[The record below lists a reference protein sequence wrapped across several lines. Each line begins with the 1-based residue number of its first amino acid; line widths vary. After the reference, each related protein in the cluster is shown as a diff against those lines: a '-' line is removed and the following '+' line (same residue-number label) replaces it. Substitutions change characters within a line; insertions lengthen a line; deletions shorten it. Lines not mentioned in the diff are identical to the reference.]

1 MSVFA
6 GADTGAKELEPVVPE
21 IVVES
26 TPDVQAVEAQIGI
39 PQTIQRVESSPILE
53 SGDTTMGEAPWVTIS
68 DPGSR
73 LPTFQARFNLLEFN
87 SLPATFALLGTRTIV
102 VPATL
107 VAGPFLISHNFLL
120 LVLLPQKSPADFPF
134 WGVPKEMTFSPFS
147 FKASHFF

>member
-6 GADTGAKELEPVVPE
+6 GADTGTKDLEPVVPE

-26 TPDVQAVEAQIGI
+26 APDVQAVEAQIRI
-39 PQTIQRVESSPILE
+39 PQTIQRVESSPILK
-53 SGDTTMGEAPWVTIS
+53 SGDTTMGVAPWVTIS
-68 DPGSR
+68 DPGST
-73 LPTFQARFNLLEFN
+73 LPAFLARFNLLEFN

-120 LVLLPQKSPADFPF
+120 LVLLPQKSPTDFPF

>member
-1 MSVFA
+1 
-6 GADTGAKELEPVVPE
+6 
-21 IVVES
+21 
-26 TPDVQAVEAQIGI
+26 
-39 PQTIQRVESSPILE
+39 
-53 SGDTTMGEAPWVTIS
+53 MGEAPWVTIS

-73 LPTFQARFNLLEFN
+73 LPAFLARFNLLEFN

>member
-6 GADTGAKELEPVVPE
+6 GADTGAKDLEPVVPE
-21 IVVES
+21 IVMES
-26 TPDVQAVEAQIGI
+26 APDVQAVEAQIGI

-73 LPTFQARFNLLEFN
+73 LPAFQARFNLLEFN
-87 SLPATFALLGTRTIV
+87 SLPATFALLGTKTIV

-107 VAGPFLISHNFLL
+107 VAGLFLISHNFLL

>member
-6 GADTGAKELEPVVPE
+6 GTNTGAKDLEPVVPE

-39 PQTIQRVESSPILE
+39 PQTIQRVESSPILK
-53 SGDTTMGEAPWVTIS
+53 SGNTTMGEAPWVTIS

-73 LPTFQARFNLLEFN
+73 LPVFLARFNLLEFN
-87 SLPATFALLGTRTIV
+87 SLPAIFALLGTKTIV

-107 VAGPFLISHNFLL
+107 VAGLFLISHNFLL